1 MKTGYSGTFVISWTQ
16 TEVDGISAGS
26 QRALSVGASWAWRG
40 DAICVDGPSDRLRL
54 DAASGSERTRQRAA
68 RMVQKLV
75 GAAVT
80 DTPAS
85 DLDLLEDDF
94 EASPF
99 RDNTIVVSD
108 GAQSY
113 TGTMIDVRPDTPP
126 LIMFLD
132 QLPPKNR
139 DLWVVHATT
148 TAPPTPVDPQE
159 QGAVIC
165 FTPGTRLL
173 TADGDVA
180 IEDLHEG
187 SLIQTKDNGLQ
198 PIEWIGGR
206 KMTGARLFAMPWL
219 RPVRMAAHAL
229 GGSKPDE
236 QLLVSPMHRII
247 LSGQIARD
255 LFNEDEVLVTAK
267 DLINGKTVTMDHQMR
282 EVTYI
287 HVLLPRHEVIWANG
301 LATESYH
308 PASAPLSA
316 LSKVD
321 RETLLARYPDLGV
334 DAHRYG
340 GYARRNLTTSEA
352 AILQHAA

>member
-54 DAASGSERTRQRAA
+54 DAANGSERTRQRAA

-94 EASPF
+94 EAAPF

-132 QLPPKNR
+132 HRVAQFGG
-139 DLWVVHATT
+139 
-148 TAPPTPVDPQE
+148 APPV
-159 QGAVIC
+159 
-165 FTPGTRLL
+165 
-173 TADGDVA
+173 
-180 IEDLHEG
+180 
-187 SLIQTKDNGLQ
+187 N
-198 PIEWIGGR
+198 
-206 KMTGARLFAMPWL
+206 MT
-219 RPVRMAAHAL
+219 
-229 GGSKPDE
+229 
-236 QLLVSPMHRII
+236 
-247 LSGQIARD
+247 
-255 LFNEDEVLVTAK
+255 
-267 DLINGKTVTMDHQMR
+267 
-282 EVTYI
+282 
-287 HVLLPRHEVIWANG
+287 
-301 LATESYH
+301 
-308 PASAPLSA
+308 
-316 LSKVD
+316 
-321 RETLLARYPDLGV
+321 
-334 DAHRYG
+334 
-340 GYARRNLTTSEA
+340 
-352 AILQHAA
+352 